1 MIPTNLGISWSQGWC
16 SIISCGRTL
25 RWTEGTL
32 TSIALHDT
40 VHILEMFGANF
51 MISWMTRYFEP
62 KTTWSLGVTWQVLLQ
77 TFLSEFYPLS
87 RFSRNSDLEIWREDG
102 HCQRDHKAIQKPRK
116 LAVAVDSLARHSW
129 YMLVWQDYFQNFQSW
144 TFQSHDSHEFQ
155 ALWILGGIKFHLC
168 FAAVAA

>member
-1 MIPTNLGISWSQGWC
+1 MQHNLVGQDVTLDRGDTDIHCTSRYCTYFGDVWSEFHDFMNDQ
-16 SIISCGRTL
+16 IF
-25 RWTEGTL
+25 WTKNHL
-32 TSIALHDT
+32 
-40 VHILEMFGANF
+40 
-51 MISWMTRYFEP
+51 
-62 KTTWSLGVTWQVLLQ
+62 VTWGHLAGSFADLSIRILSFVQV
-77 TFLSEFYPLS
+77 LSEFRS
-87 RFSRNSDLEIWREDG
+87 WDMAWRWTLLAWSQS
-102 HCQRDHKAIQKPRK
+102 HTKPRK